1 MFMRIS
7 SLALVACLTGC
18 GGSGG
23 VPDKAEVDGAEEIAC
38 ALAGT
43 PDVKPACA
51 VERSSG
57 ADGLVLTIHHPDGGF
72 RRLLV
77 TADGRGVVA
86 ADGAESAVVKPL
98 DKGLIEV
105 TVGGD
110 RYQLPATV
118 K

>member
-7 SLALVACLTGC
+7 SLALALLLAGC
-18 GGSGG
+18 GGGSA
-23 VPDKAEVDGAEEIAC
+23 VPDKAEVEGGEEIAC
-38 ALAGT
+38 ALAGA
-43 PDVKPACA
+43 PDAKPACA
-51 VERSSG
+51 VERSAG

-77 TADGRGVVA
+77 TTDGRGVVA
-86 ADGAESAVVKPL
+86 ADGAESAIVKPL
-98 DKGLIEV
+98 EKGLIEV
-105 TVGGD
+105 TVGAD